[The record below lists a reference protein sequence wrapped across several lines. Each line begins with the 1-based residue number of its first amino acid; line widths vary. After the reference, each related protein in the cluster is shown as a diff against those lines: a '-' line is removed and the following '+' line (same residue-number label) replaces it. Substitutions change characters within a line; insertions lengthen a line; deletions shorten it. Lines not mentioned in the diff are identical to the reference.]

1 MFDGLS
7 LTPFLYRN
15 HSWSH
20 HQPRSSCDP
29 DRCAELVGNYKTK
42 VLFEKAVK
50 SGIHPED
57 IIRAAA
63 QYTKAEKENLNT
75 PFIMQAQRWLRNKR
89 WLDFA
94 FVPSKTLPRLCQ
106 VFVREDT
113 PQWKAWQKVKKTP
126 CVNFGWYFP
135 SEWPEGTNP

>member
-1 MFDGLS
+1 MSEISDFDRFWDSYPPRKGDRGK
-7 LTPFLYRN
+7 TPARN
-15 HSWSH
+15 
-20 HQPRSSCDP
+20 
-29 DRCAELVGNYKTK
+29 
-42 VLFEKAVK
+42 LFDKAVK

-57 IIRAAA
+57 IIRAAEKYA
-63 QYTKAEKENLNT
+63 ISEKENLNT

-94 FVPSKTLPRLCQ
+94 FVPSKTMPSPTQ

-126 CVNFGWYFP
+126 CRNFGWWFS
-135 SEWPEGTNP
+135 SEWPPHETNP

>member
-1 MFDGLS
+1 MEETDFDRFWNVYPPRKGDRGK
-7 LTPFLYRN
+7 TPAR
-15 HSWSH
+15 
-20 HQPRSSCDP
+20 
-29 DRCAELVGNYKTK
+29 A
-42 VLFEKAVK
+42 LFDKAVK